1 MGVIVVTGCNGRI
14 GSRAVARFADAGFQV
29 VGFDIVAP
37 KNPHP
42 KLDFRQIDLSSDKSV
57 KEGFDYI
64 RSKYGNKIVSV
75 IHLAAYYSFAKGS
88 WKKYEQITVKG
99 TGRMLAAAKTFE
111 CEQFLFSSTQL
122 VHAPCKPGELITED
136 SPLLGSWDY
145 PRSKIETE
153 ALMMREHGN
162 VPIVILRIVG
172 CYDDE
177 CHSIPLSN
185 QMQRIYEK
193 QLSARLFPGDV
204 THGAPFMHL
213 DDLTDAL
220 WLSVDKRTKL
230 PKETVMLIGEP
241 DTLSTDELQRGFS
254 RLMHGTE
261 FKTIRIPQWFAMF
274 GAWAQQH
281 TPFMDPPF
289 IQPWMIPLAD
299 DHYQIDISRAEML
312 LGWRPKKSLRT
323 MLPSLVDY
331 LKSDPLRFY
340 QVNDLKAPKWLKRKY
355 GK

>member
-1 MGVIVVTGCNGRI
+1 MGLIVVTGCNGRI

-29 VGFDIVAP
+29 VGLDVAP
-37 KNPHP
+37 PKQTHP
-42 KLDFRQIDLSSDKSV
+42 KMHFLKVDLGSDASV
-57 KEGFDYI
+57 KKGFDEI
-64 RSKYGNKIVSV
+64 RQKYGERITSV

-88 WKKYEQITVKG
+88 WEKYEQITIKG
-99 TGRMLAAAKTFE
+99 TGRVLAAARTFQ
-111 CEQFLFSSTQL
+111 CEQFIFSSTQL
-122 VHAPCKPGELITED
+122 VHKPCQVGQVIRED
-136 SPLLGSWDY
+136 SPLEGSWDY

-153 ALMMREHGN
+153 ALMRREHGK

-193 QLSARLFPGDV
+193 QLASHLFPGDI

-220 WLSVDKRTKL
+220 WRCVERRAKL
-230 PKETVMLIGEP
+230 PEEAVMLIGEAT
-241 DTLSTDELQRGFS
+241 TLSTDDLQRGFS
-254 RLMHGTE
+254 KLIHGKE
-261 FKTIRIPQWFAMF
+261 MKTYRIPKWFAMM
-274 GAWAQQH
+274 GAWMQQH

-299 DHYQIDISRAEML
+299 DHFQIDISRAKQL
-312 LGWRPKKSLRT
+312 LGWEPKKSLRET
-323 MLPSLVDY
+323 MPIMVQY
-331 LKSDPLRFY
+331 LKRDPLKFY
-340 QVNDLKAPKWLKRKY
+340 EINGLKAPKWLKK
-355 GK
+355 